1 MRSIARALPLLA
13 LLAAAP
19 GARAQA
25 VTLHEGMTETEVVGT
40 LGAPSAIRR
49 VDHWSYL
56 FYPVRGRADDVLFFR
71 DCRLVAA
78 VLRTPTYTFAGPPPA
93 TALTWTIASP
103 CAPAMAFGA
112 APGVTPPAPDDAPP
126 ADTVPAGPLA
136 AADPARDDAADAG
149 PATDPS
155 ASPASASVGDP
166 ARTTGMGATASTAA
180 VRQDSVISRRTAAR
194 NRGLLRLSPLALRDV
209 VRPGPAGSV
218 SVPTAFGVETG
229 EFFVGAAY
237 QGRTRYTEEDDA
249 SLVFGIGVG
258 SRRVV
263 ALEAALTSF
272 STIRG
277 DGPGADGGLSLKL
290 HRALPHQAGIA
301 VGWENGVQWGQTDA
315 DETLYAVATRIVRIR
330 PDPTTPFS
338 TAVVTLGV
346 GSGRFR
352 SEDAVADGRG
362 TVGVFG
368 AVGVRVTEPVSAVAD
383 WTGQDLN
390 VALSITPIRRVPLV
404 ITPGVADLTG
414 TAGDGA
420 RFILS
425 VGYGMGFRLPFR

>member
-1 MRSIARALPLLA
+1 MRFIARALPLLA

-19 GARAQA
+19 AAGAQA
-25 VTLHEGMTETEVVGT
+25 VTLHEGMTEAEVVGT
-40 LGAPSAIRR
+40 LGPPAVVRR
-49 VDHWSYL
+49 VEHWSYL

-78 VLRTPTYTFAGPPPA
+78 VLRTPAYTFAGPPPA

-103 CAPAMAFGA
+103 CAPALAYGA
-112 APGVTPPAPDDAPP
+112 APGVTPPTPDGAPP

-136 AADPARDDAADAG
+136 AADPAREDAADAE
-149 PATDPS
+149 PTTDSSAPS
-155 ASPASASVGDP
+155 ASAPTPAPG
-166 ARTTGMGATASTAA
+166 TGSTASPLP
-180 VRQDSVISRRTAAR
+180 VRRDSVVSRRAAAR

-237 QGRTRYTEEDDA
+237 QGRTRYTDEDDA
-249 SLVFGIGVG
+249 ALVFGIGVG

-263 ALEAALTSF
+263 ALEAAVTSF

-290 HRALPHQAGIA
+290 HRALPHQTGIA

-315 DETLYAVATRIVRIR
+315 DETLYAVATRIVHLRA
-330 PDPTTPFS
+330 DPTTPFS
-338 TAVVTLGV
+338 TAVATLGL
-346 GSGRFR
+346 GTGRFR
-352 SEDAVADGRG
+352 PEDAVADGRE

-404 ITPGVADLTG
+404 VTPGVADITG

-425 VGYGMGFRLPFR
+425 VGYGMGFRLPF